1 MLNSWTV
8 RACFCLVFRVSLF
21 LSKLRT
27 VTRGGSVAWCS
38 DEEDLVA
45 IVTRGE
51 ELWSLL
57 KAPGVAQSV
66 LTPPPH
72 VTTPRGHRDTN
83 VAMPL
88 QLRLLTCLT
97 HSR

>member
-1 MLNSWTV
+1 MSKV
-8 RACFCLVFRVSLF
+8 IMCCFRVSLF

-27 VTRGGSVAWCS
+27 VSRGGSVAWCA
-38 DEEDLVA
+38 DEEDLVS

-66 LTPPPH
+66 LTPPSC
-72 VTTPRGHRDTN
+72 VTDPRWHRDAN
-83 VAMPL
+83 VAVAL
-88 QLRLLTCLT
+88 RLRLLTQLT
-97 HSR
+97 HSQ

>member
-1 MLNSWTV
+1 MPLCVSI
-8 RACFCLVFRVSLF
+8 CFRVSLF

-27 VTRGGSVAWCS
+27 VTRSGSVAWCS

-72 VTTPRGHRDTN
+72 VTTPQWHRDIN

-88 QLRLLTCLT
+88 RLRALTNLT
-97 HSR
+97 HSQ

>member
-1 MLNSWTV
+1 MLLCVSI
-8 RACFCLVFRVSLF
+8 FFRVSLF
-21 LSKLRT
+21 LSKLRA
-27 VTRGGSVAWCS
+27 VTRGGSVAWCA
-38 DEEDLVA
+38 DEEDLVS

-72 VTTPRGHRDTN
+72 VTTPQWHRDSN

-88 QLRLLTCLT
+88 RLRTLTNLT
-97 HSR
+97 HSK

>member
-1 MLNSWTV
+1 M
-8 RACFCLVFRVSLF
+8 CFFSSYFRVSLF

-27 VTRGGSVAWCS
+27 VTRGGPVAWCS

-66 LTPPPH
+66 LTPPQP
-72 VTTPRGHRDTN
+72 VITPQWHGDTN

-88 QLRLLTCLT
+88 QLRALTNLT
-97 HSR
+97 HSQ

>member
-1 MLNSWTV
+1 MCVNVS
-8 RACFCLVFRVSLF
+8 FRVSLF

-38 DEEDLVA
+38 DEDDLVA

-72 VTTPRGHRDTN
+72 VMTPQWHRDTN

-88 QLRLLTCLT
+88 QLRTLTNLT
-97 HSR
+97 HSQ

>member
-1 MLNSWTV
+1 MVLSSS
-8 RACFCLVFRVSLF
+8 RVSLF
-21 LSKLRT
+21 LSKLKT
-27 VTRGGSVAWCS
+27 VARSGSVSWCS

-72 VTTPRGHRDTN
+72 VTTPQWHRDTN
-83 VAMPL
+83 LSMPL
-88 QLRLLTCLT
+88 RLRALTSLT
-97 HSR
+97 HSQ